1 MKKFS
6 FSLQK
11 ILEIKEQLLKNLK
24 IELGNL
30 NNECGYV
37 EVHIKNLHV
46 KFKNIDNEY
55 VEKSYKCIS
64 TGEIRYYK
72 MLMESIL
79 KEIENKEEEREVL
92 LKKIAAK
99 RQEII
104 NLNIEISS
112 LEKLKEKEMEKYNKE
127 YMKKE
132 EIYIEEFVSNKSIY
146 GKHNRGHS
154 FYPQRLTL

>member
-1 MKKFS
+1 MKKFN

-30 NNECGYV
+30 NHECRNV
-37 EVHIKNLHV
+37 ENHIKNLQG

-64 TGEIRYYK
+64 TGEIQYYK

-79 KEIENKEEEREVL
+79 KQIENKEEEREIL

-127 YMKKE
+127 SMRKE
-132 EIYIEEFVSNKSIY
+132 EIFIEEFVSNKSISNKY
-146 GKHNRGHS
+146 AI
-154 FYPQRLTL
+154 